1 MFSLYK
7 PKKKKKGK
15 QIRSREKIAYVRNE
29 LTRDQMYLETLKRLS
44 LGQGWHM

>member
-7 PKKKKKGK
+7 PKKKKGK
-15 QIRSREKIAYVRNE
+15 QIRSRKKIAYVRNE